1 MVMESVYAGL
11 TRQQQL
17 LNHGPGD
24 KKRPWSQS
32 EDAARKALVD
42 KPELAKKII
51 EAILAKRAAGVPEK

>member
-1 MVMESVYAGL
+1 MESVYAGL

-42 KPELAKKII
+42 KPELAKKNH
-51 EAILAKRAAGVPEK
+51 RGHPGQTRCGRS